1 MCSPRPCVLEQ
12 DAVWVEPRPAKQG
25 CTLQC
30 LHTTVSRFCAGAAH
44 TRLAKLHL
52 VVRRVVALIGHARSS
67 TAMLAGTDRR
77 CASTVRELAA
87 LHRANQSRVIRRVAC
102 VSLAHSAVA
111 LRFRRF
117 FLLRKVG
124 PAPTSVTDIFLVRN
138 KRRNHHPKRPSP
150 KAAPPPHVYS
160 SAGRI

>member
-52 VVRRVVALIGHARSS
+52 VVRRVVALVGHARSS

-102 VSLAHSAVA
+102 VSLAPRSQISA
-111 LRFRRF
+111 F
-117 FLLRKVG
+117 FPFEEGRPSAHQCNRYFFG
-124 PAPTSVTDIFLVRN
+124 EEQAPQPPPKTSLTRD
-138 KRRNHHPKRPSP
+138 RPSP
-150 KAAPPPHVYS
+150 RPLYFNA
-160 SAGRI
+160 R